1 MSNAVQMTG
10 ALLVFQELQ
19 ETAEHVLVSNVQMTG
34 AYITCFSGN
43 TGNRRARTAQASLR
57 HPSLL

>member
-1 MSNAVQMTG
+1 MSNAAQMTG
-10 ALLVFQELQ
+10 AILVFQEKQ

-34 AYITCFSGN
+34 ACFSGN
-43 TGNRRARTAQASLR
+43 TGNRRARTAQACLR